1 MASPKTQF
9 ICQNCGGAHAR
20 WSGRCDACGAWNTLV
35 EESPNTGVATGP
47 GKPMGKGRVVPLEA
61 LDGDTTDAPRIK
73 TGISEFDRV
82 TGGGLVEGSALLVGG
97 DPGIGKST
105 LLLQVALQLKKK
117 VLYVS
122 GEESQQQIKRR
133 ADRIN
138 SNSETCFIL
147 NETNV
152 EKIIHYNKSKSAAD
166 KLKKKLT
173 ISVFFF
179 IFLDINFLNK

>member
-61 LDGDTTDAPRIK
+61 LDGDTTDTPRIK

-97 DPGIGKST
+97 DPGIP
-105 LLLQVALQLKKK
+105 LDPALD
-117 VLYVS
+117 
-122 GEESQQQIKRR
+122 RPAAPTR
-133 ADRIN
+133 AKTRPCWLRPGFRIICLHFDN
-138 SNSETCFIL
+138 
-147 NETNV
+147 
-152 EKIIHYNKSKSAAD
+152 
-166 KLKKKLT
+166 
-173 ISVFFF
+173 
-179 IFLDINFLNK
+179 